1 MTTSTPMRLS
11 AAGLAVALTATLA
24 GCGGDDG
31 PAKLR
36 MTIWTANEAHLDLF
50 NEIADEY
57 LADHPDV
64 AEIEFDPLPFEKYTS
79 TLTTQIAG
87 DNAPDLAWI
96 LENSAPDFVSSGAL
110 LPLTDELSETKGYE
124 LDDLEPSTTKL
135 WEREE
140 QLYAYPFSTSPFG
153 VFVNSDLMKEA
164 GQPSAAKLRE
174 SKKWTWEEVITAGA
188 AVERETGESGMVIR
202 DFDYTGWD
210 NLSTLWTGWGAQA
223 WSADGKKC
231 GFDSPEMVEAMT
243 FLHESIFEEKA
254 MPGPGTTADFF
265 AGESAMTVT
274 QISRA
279 SLLEK
284 AGFEWDLLPLPSGP
298 KGDYSVIGQAGLGV
312 LKLSEHQ
319 EQATDFLAFMTNP
332 ENSAKLA
339 KYFPPP
345 RASQLTAKT
354 LAKTNPL
361 LSEEQLQSVVID
373 GIAEGVVKPSHLGEN
388 EISETVRSE
397 LDSLWTADADVPTVM
412 GQVCEAIGPQLK

>member
-1 MTTSTPMRLS
+1 MTTSTPMRLT
-11 AAGLAVALTATLA
+11 AVGLAVALTTTLV

-50 NEIADEY
+50 DEIAEEY

-87 DNAPDLAWI
+87 DNAPDMAWI

-110 LPLTDELSETKGYE
+110 VPLTDKLSDTKGYE
-124 LDDLEPSTTKL
+124 LDDLEPATTKL
-135 WEREE
+135 WEHDEE
-140 QLYAYPFSTSPFG
+140 LYAYPFSTSPFG
-153 VFVNSDLMKEA
+153 VFVNTDLLKKA
-164 GQPSAAKLRE
+164 KQPSAAKLVE
-174 SKKWTWEEVITAGA
+174 SKKWTWEEVIAAGA
-188 AVERETGESGMVIR
+188 AVRRETGKAGMVIR

-210 NLSTLWTGWGAQA
+210 NLSTMWTGWGARA
-223 WSADGKKC
+223 WSEDGEKC

-243 FLHESIFEEKA
+243 FLHESIFDAEA

-279 SLLEK
+279 SLLEE
-284 AGFEWDLLPLPSGP
+284 ADFEWDLLPLPSGP
-298 KGDYSVIGQAGLGV
+298 QGEYSVVGQAGLGV
-312 LKLSEHQ
+312 LKLSEHA
-319 EQATDFLAFMTNP
+319 EQATDFVAYLTNP
-332 ENSAKLA
+332 DNSAKLA
-339 KYFPPP
+339 QFFPPP
-345 RASQLTAKT
+345 RASQLTAQT

-373 GIAEGVVKPSHLGEN
+373 GIADGVVKPSHLGN
-388 EISETVRSE
+388 DEISQTVRAE
-397 LDSLWTADADVPTVM
+397 LDSLWKADADVPKVL
-412 GQVCEAIGPQLK
+412 GDVCAAIGPQLT